1 MSERADFDVPADVA
15 YFNTANLAPQLRAVR
30 AAGEAALERRAR
42 PWTISAA
49 DWFSDAERL
58 RTLFGALVGAD
69 AEGVALVPATSYGF
83 AVAARNLALGPG
95 DRVVVLA
102 EEYPSGIYA
111 WRAAGKRTGAEI
123 VTVVR
128 EAGQTWT
135 DALLAVVDEHV
146 AVVSVPNV
154 HWTDGALVDL
164 GAVAARTRDVGAR
177 LVIDGSQSIGA
188 MPLDVGELRPDF
200 VVSVGYKWLLGPFS
214 VGYLYVAEE
223 HRQGEPL
230 EENWILRAGSEDF
243 ARLVDYRDEYQ
254 PGARRFDAGART
266 KFELTPMAIAALEQL
281 LEWEIPHVAATLAA
295 VTGDIARRARELELD
310 PLPDDQRGPHMLG
323 VRLPDDVRKRILPA
337 LAEAGCYAALRGS
350 SLRIAPHLHTT
361 GEDVERL
368 LAALAGAV
376 HGERARERRRAD
388 RRDRPGADPSLPR
401 AAATVIRDCL
411 NVRPGEDVLVVCD
424 SSTSELAHALRDAAE
439 AAGAEAAL
447 MLTRQRRAQD
457 HGTEPPTP
465 VAAALA
471 ATDVFIAATTASLS
485 HTEARAAATCRG
497 ARGATMPGAT
507 ADIVAR
513 LMGGDI
519 PLMTRRSRAVA
530 QLLSAAGQARLTCPR
545 GTDLALDLTGRE
557 GIADDGK
564 LTERGS
570 WGNLPAGE
578 GFISPTSGDG
588 RIVASAL
595 AGLGLPTTPLRLEI
609 SDGRLV
615 DCDERFLDL
624 LDKHGAAGRNLAELG
639 IGTNENA
646 RLTGNVLEDE
656 KMLGSAH
663 IAFGASA
670 GIGGTVAVPVHLDCV
685 VVGATLTLDD
695 VTVLDHGSF
704 VLQA

>member
-15 YFNTANLAPQLRAVR
+15 YFDTANLAPQLHAVR

-58 RTLFGALVGAD
+58 RGLFGALVGAD

-111 WRAAGKRTGAEI
+111 WRAATRTGAEI
-123 VTVVR
+123 VTVAR

-135 DALLAVVDEHV
+135 DALLAVLDDQVT
-146 AVVSVPNV
+146 VVSVPNV

-188 MPLDVGELRPDF
+188 MPLDVAELRPDF

-214 VGYLYVAEE
+214 VGYLYIAER

-230 EENWILRAGSEDF
+230 EENWILRAGSENF

-295 VTGDIARRARELELD
+295 VTVDIARRARELELD

-323 VRLPDDVRKRILPA
+323 VRLPYDVRKRILPA
-337 LAEAGCYAALRGS
+337 LAEVGCYAALRGS

-361 GEDVERL
+361 GGDVERL
-368 LAALAGAV
+368 LTALAGAV
-376 HGERARERRRAD
+376 HGEPARGHRRAD

-424 SSTSELAHALRDAAE
+424 SSTS
-439 AAGAEAAL
+439 
-447 MLTRQRRAQD
+447 
-457 HGTEPPTP
+457 
-465 VAAALA
+465 
-471 ATDVFIAATTASLS
+471 
-485 HTEARAAATCRG
+485 
-497 ARGATMPGAT
+497 
-507 ADIVAR
+507 
-513 LMGGDI
+513 
-519 PLMTRRSRAVA
+519 
-530 QLLSAAGQARLTCPR
+530 
-545 GTDLALDLTGRE
+545 
-557 GIADDGK
+557 
-564 LTERGS
+564 
-570 WGNLPAGE
+570 
-578 GFISPTSGDG
+578 
-588 RIVASAL
+588 
-595 AGLGLPTTPLRLEI
+595 
-609 SDGRLV
+609 
-615 DCDERFLDL
+615 
-624 LDKHGAAGRNLAELG
+624 
-639 IGTNENA
+639 
-646 RLTGNVLEDE
+646 
-656 KMLGSAH
+656 
-663 IAFGASA
+663 
-670 GIGGTVAVPVHLDCV
+670 
-685 VVGATLTLDD
+685 
-695 VTVLDHGSF
+695 
-704 VLQA
+704 